1 MRRSPALPVVF
12 IVVLAVLSVSCTAQR
27 PAARQTAAQLTAAAS
42 PVPTSVTQPSA
53 TQPGLTQPAA
63 TQPVATQAVASP
75 TVVSVPTT
83 EGGAAP
89 TPTPT
94 LVVQATIVAGEATAT
109 PTSSFGGLA
118 GGEETPQSAAT
129 ATPEPTSTPV
139 AAVAAAPSVQHK
151 EGARYTVQRG
161 DTLFSIAQR
170 FGTTVDAIKSANGLT
185 SDSIFVGQELVIPGA
200 GMPSEPEHPS
210 SGHPRV
216 HIVQPGE
223 NLFRIALRYNT
234 TVDEL
239 AEANHITNPWFIYV
253 GQELRIP
260 GGGDGMPPMP
270 PGSPGRTHVV
280 QPGETLYSIAV
291 RYDTTVQALMMAN
304 NLSNSNLIYVGQTLN
319 VP

>member
-12 IVVLAVLSVSCTAQR
+12 ILLLAVLSVSCTAQR
-27 PAARQTAAQLTAAAS
+27 PAARQTAAQSTAVPSA
-42 PVPTSVTQPSA
+42 VPTSVTPPAA

-63 TQPVATQAVASP
+63 TAIVTSP

-94 LVVQATIVAGEATAT
+94 LVQATIVASEATAT

-118 GGEETPQSAAT
+118 GGEQTPQAAET
-129 ATPEPTSTPV
+129 VTPEATSTPV
-139 AAVAAAPSVQHK
+139 AAAAAAPSVQHK

-161 DTLFSIAQR
+161 DTLFSIAQK
-170 FGTTVDAIKSANGLT
+170 FDTTVDAIKSANGLT

-200 GMPSEPEHPS
+200 GMPPQPGHPS
-210 SGHPRV
+210 SGNPRV

-223 NLFRIALRYNT
+223 NLFRIALRYGT
-234 TVDEL
+234 TVDAL

-260 GGGDGMPPMP
+260 GGGDGMPSMP

>member
-1 MRRSPALPVVF
+1 MRRSPALLVVF

-42 PVPTSVTQPSA
+42 PAPTSVTQPAA
-53 TQPGLTQPAA
+53 TQAGVTQPAA
-63 TQPVATQAVASP
+63 TQAVTSP

-89 TPTPT
+89 TQTPT
-94 LVVQATIVAGEATAT
+94 LVVQATIVASEATAT

-118 GGEETPQSAAT
+118 GGEQTPQATAT
-129 ATPEPTSTPV
+129 ATPELTSTPV
-139 AAVAAAPSVQHK
+139 AAAAAAPSVQHK

-200 GMPSEPEHPS
+200 GMPPEPEHPLP
-210 SGHPRV
+210 GNPRV

-234 TVDEL
+234 TVDAL

-291 RYDTTVQALMMAN
+291 RYNTTVQALMMAN